1 MKMLA
6 IFEIL
11 AFGNAAFFESSV
23 DTSMYIEIYDV
34 QRNGREEPKVPFT
47 FCRNKIVHTT
57 TPTKYQ

>member
-11 AFGNAAFFESSV
+11 AFWNAAFFESSI

-34 QRNGREEPKVPFT
+34 QRNEREEPKSPLYVL
-47 FCRNKIVHTT
+47 
-57 TPTKYQ
+57 QE